1 MIKPD
6 WEIFSAKFSND
17 KESTFE
23 WFSYLLFCREF
34 NLPRGWFGF
43 KNQSAIEKNPI
54 QINEEVIGFQA
65 KFYSS
70 PLSNHKNDFLE
81 MLEKAKRDY
90 PEITKILIYT
100 NQAWTQG
107 HNDNE
112 KKMEEPKALKD
123 INSRAKELNIKL
135 VWRETSFFDSEFVC
149 LENDDIA
156 KHFFSNELMQGWQR
170 FSDWSN
176 TKAEIE
182 AEYYFDDN
190 VKVISP
196 NHQQNN
202 ELNVVEGINEIRQKL
217 SSTGTSVRLIGLS
230 GVGKTRFAQALFDER
245 IGENS
250 LDHRNVWYC
259 DLGDSPVPMPEHF
272 IEELIQKNKS
282 YILIVDN
289 CGQDTHANLT
299 RKVQN
304 TQIALMTIEYDVKD
318 DLPERTD
325 VYKLKP
331 ISIEIVQKVIERHYP
346 HINDLNSRKVAEF
359 AGGNYRLALAIAS
372 NIERT
377 DNLAL
382 LTDKELF
389 ERLFWQQGHVNEE
402 LLKVAQN
409 FALVYSFN
417 IEDSGEENS
426 ELDFLAGLA
435 RVDADT
441 AIEDIET
448 LKKKDI
454 VQQRGKWRAIL
465 PHALANHLAKEV
477 ISTKL
482 VQQID
487 QFAKKMPARLQTSFI
502 KRLSYLHDIPKVK
515 DLANLWLSND
525 GWLGEKILKGTYD
538 SQDLVKVRLLSLI
551 SEDQLLALIEQK
563 HELDEKFL
571 TRENPYFIEL
581 SRLIRSL
588 AYQKHNF
595 KRAFQLLIYFAKD
608 EKENERNNSI
618 RDLTISLF
626 RLYTSET
633 LADLEQKKEILNE
646 LKSQEKYQSILL
658 DCISTALNFHE
669 YGYFIRESNESG
681 KFSDYGYHPETY
693 EEILSWVDFLLELLN
708 ELDIRG
714 IAKARTIF
722 VNHLKE
728 IIWTCGETETVKKH
742 LEVFNKRSF
751 FVEAHNKILNIIK
764 WNTDELKS
772 KAPEILEELSELEI
786 DLRPNKS
793 NISELIKSYILI
805 PDYKLDEMLKDYDEE
820 DSIKIPEFTNYEH
833 LIDYISKNLQNI
845 EVLKENLE
853 LLISANSGCVEN
865 NYLKKLGENSAK
877 LFVDSNQFIES
888 IKFLNI
894 ENPLRSSEFLLGILK
909 GFKKQSTDDF
919 KKIIEFMIS
928 NDKYKYMVCLL
939 LIQTCKNDDDFL
951 YFSHLITSKK
961 LGILNFPRLA
971 VCKNRNIISN
981 TQFEILLDAL
991 INIQALDEVKSI
1003 LSEECFFQKKLEEK
1017 YLDIL
1022 IKHAHELFKNSENY
1036 DHIEDTFKYLFTL
1049 DQTTQNK
1056 ILGDIKNI
1064 FNEERYISIHRN
1076 SKKFKLLKICV
1087 ERCTTEFICL
1097 FLEDKEFMDKLWN
1110 HDFLK
1115 VFAYAKEDEVLSW
1128 INNDQDKINEWIK
1141 SSSLFS
1147 TQDNGD
1153 INWLDLTKKLL
1164 NISKTP
1170 SQTLEDIIQNNV
1182 FEIKESIVYSGRWS
1196 DVLKQRIPY
1205 LTSLKDK
1212 LEHSHPELLPLIY
1225 KKEKELLKMI
1235 DIQSKKDDDES
1246 RVNNERFDW

>member
-34 NLPRGWFGF
+34 NLPKGWFGF

-107 HNDNE
+107 YNDNE
-112 KKMEEPKALKD
+112 KKMDEPKALKD
-123 INSRAKELNIKL
+123 INSRAKELNIEL
-135 VWRETSFFDSEFVC
+135 VPKETSFFDSAFVC

-202 ELNVVEGINEIRQKL
+202 ELNVVDGINEIRQKL
-217 SSTGTSVRLIGLS
+217 SSTGISVRLIGLS

-272 IEELIQKNKS
+272 IEELIQKNKP

-304 TQIALMTIEYDVKD
+304 TQIGLMTIEYDVKD

-331 ISIEIVQKVIERHYP
+331 ISVEIVQKVIERHYP

-389 ERLFWQQGHVNEE
+389 ERLFWQQGHVVVDRE

-435 RVDADT
+435 RVDAEY
-441 AIEDIET
+441 AIEAMET
-448 LKKKDI
+448 LKNKDI

-465 PHALANHLAKEV
+465 PHALANHLAKEL

-482 VQQID
+482 VYQID
-487 QFAKKMPARLQTSFI
+487 QFTKRMPARLQTSFI
-502 KRLSYLHDIPKVK
+502 KRLSYLHDVPKVK
-515 DLANLWLSND
+515 EVVNLWLSND
-525 GWLGEKILKGTYD
+525 GWLGEKILNDTYD
-538 SQDLVKVRLLSLI
+538 SEDLIKIRLLSLI

-563 HELDEKFL
+563 HALDKEFL
-571 TRENPYFIEL
+571 TRENPHFVEL

-588 AYQKHNF
+588 AYQEHNF
-595 KRAFQLLIYFAKD
+595 KKAFRLLVYFAKD
-608 EKENERNNSI
+608 EKEEERYNSI
-618 RDLTISLF
+618 RNLVTSLF

-633 LADLEQKKEILNE
+633 QADLDQKKEVLNK
-646 LKSQEKYQSILL
+646 LKSQDEYKSILL
-658 DCISTALNFHE
+658 ESISTALNFDE
-669 YGYFIRESNESG
+669 YGFLIRESDESG
-681 KFSDYGYHPETY
+681 KYSTYGYQPKRY
-693 EEILSWVDFLLELLN
+693 DEILSWVSFLLEILN
-708 ELDIRG
+708 ELDLQGVKEVR
-714 IAKARTIF
+714 KIF

-728 IIWTCGETETVKKH
+728 IIWTCGETTIVYST
-742 LEVFNKRSF
+742 LEKFNKRDHF
-751 FVEAHNKILNIIK
+751 FEAHAQLINIIK
-764 WNTDELKS
+764 WNK
-772 KAPEILEELSELEI
+772 EELDEYPSHVLNQLE
-786 DLRPNKS
+786 DLEKMLRPQNS
-793 NISELIKSYILI
+793 NIENLIKSYLLI
-805 PDYKLDEMLKDYDEE
+805 SDNFLYKMSEDCDDEFL
-820 DSIKIPEFTNYEH
+820 IKIPYFDNYEN
-833 LIDYISKNLQNI
+833 LINYLSDQFQNFDKLNNNISLLLSIKSIRGKANYTETLGERIASGLKSIDKCIETLNSANI
-845 EVLKENLE
+845 SEPLIESDLLLGIVKYFKKKSEKEYQ
-853 LLISANSGCVEN
+853 LLISFIASNIK
-865 NYLKKLGENSAK
+865 YKKLACSIIFMNCNS
-877 LFVDSNQFIES
+877 
-888 IKFLNI
+888 
-894 ENPLRSSEFLLGILK
+894 
-909 GFKKQSTDDF
+909 
-919 KKIIEFMIS
+919 
-928 NDKYKYMVCLL
+928 
-939 LIQTCKNDDDFL
+939 DDDFQNLANLLKNKEIICENVFGLAWLKTNNRISDKQFKIILDAIIELKLHKIIQFELFHECNSQKKISMKYKKILLEHLSFFISKESL
-951 YFSHLITSKK
+951 YTTK
-961 LGILNFPRLA
+961 GILNHLLNSD
-971 VCKNRNIISN
+971 KNTINKTFDIIIKYYEKQEYININNKDKNFHILKQLI
-981 TQFEILLDAL
+981 TQQTLKFITVFYNEEILSKFYFNGLF
-991 INIQALDEVKSI
+991 NILP
-1003 LSEECFFQKKLEEK
+1003 
-1017 YLDIL
+1017 
-1022 IKHAHELFKNSENY
+1022 
-1036 DHIEDTFKYLFTL
+1036 
-1049 DQTTQNK
+1049 
-1056 ILGDIKNI
+1056 
-1064 FNEERYISIHRN
+1064 
-1076 SKKFKLLKICV
+1076 
-1087 ERCTTEFICL
+1087 
-1097 FLEDKEFMDKLWN
+1097 
-1110 HDFLK
+1110 
-1115 VFAYAKEDEVLSW
+1115 YAKEEEVL
-1128 INNDQDKINEWIK
+1128 EWIK
-1141 SSSLFS
+1141 KDQEKLIFWVENSSF
-1147 TQDNGD
+1147 
-1153 INWLDLTKKLL
+1153 IVEKNWIDLTSKIFDISDNPTLILEKIIKNNIYYPKGIKVLSGKL
-1164 NISKTP
+1164 
-1170 SQTLEDIIQNNV
+1170 
-1182 FEIKESIVYSGRWS
+1182 S
-1196 DVLKQRIPY
+1196 DNMRYKLSYFVSLK
-1205 LTSLKDK
+1205 LKLKDK
-1212 LEHSHPELLPLIY
+1212 NSDILSLIDN
-1225 KKEKELLKMI
+1225 KEQEWLRAI
-1235 DIQSKKDDDES
+1235 EIQTQRDEESEKS
-1246 RVNNERFDW
+1246 RYERFDW

>member
-6 WEIFSAKFSND
+6 WEIFSAKFSSD
-17 KESTFE
+17 KELTFE
-23 WFSYLLFCREF
+23 WFTYLLFCREF
-34 NLPRGWFGF
+34 NLPKGWFGF
-43 KNQSAIEKNPI
+43 KNQSGIEKNPI

-112 KKMEEPKALKD
+112 KKMDEPKALKD
-123 INSRAKELNIKL
+123 INSRAKELNIEL
-135 VWRETSFFDSEFVC
+135 VWRETSFFDSAFVC

-190 VKVISP
+190 MKVISP

-202 ELNVVEGINEIRQKL
+202 ELNVVDGINEIRQKL

-272 IEELIQKNKS
+272 IEELIQKNKP

-304 TQIALMTIEYDVKD
+304 TLIALMTIEYDVKD
-318 DLPERTD
+318 NLPERTD

-331 ISIEIVQKVIERHYP
+331 ISVEIVQKVIERHYP

-372 NIERT
+372 NIEKT

-389 ERLFWQQGHVNEE
+389 ERLFWQQGHVNAE
-402 LLKVAQN
+402 LLKIAQN

-435 RVDADT
+435 RVDAEF
-441 AIEDIET
+441 AIEAIET
-448 LKKKDI
+448 LKNKDI

-465 PHALANHLAKEV
+465 PHALANHLAKDL

-482 VQQID
+482 VKQID
-487 QFAKKMPARLQTSFI
+487 QFAKKMPTRLQTSFI
-502 KRLSYLHDIPKVK
+502 KRLSYLHDVSKVK
-515 DLANLWLSND
+515 ELANLWLSND
-525 GWLGEKILKGTYD
+525 GWLGEKILNGTYD
-538 SQDLVKVRLLSLI
+538 SPDLVKVRLLSLI
-551 SEDQLLALIEQK
+551 SEDQLLTLIEQK
-563 HELDEKFL
+563 HALDKEFL
-571 TRENPYFIEL
+571 TRENPHFVEL

-588 AYQKHNF
+588 AYQKNNF
-595 KRAFQLLIYFAKD
+595 KNAFKLLIYFAKD
-608 EKENERNNSI
+608 EKENEKTNSI
-618 RDLTISLF
+618 RELVTSLF

-646 LKSQEKYQSILL
+646 LKSQEEYQSILL

-681 KFSDYGYHPETY
+681 KSSDYGYRPETY
-693 EEILSWVDFLLELLN
+693 DEILSWVDFLLELLN

-714 IAKARTIF
+714 ITKARTIF
-722 VNHLKE
+722 ANHLKE
-728 IIWTCGETETVKKH
+728 IIWTCRETKVVKKH
-742 LEVFNKRSF
+742 LEIFNKRSF
-751 FVEAHNKILNIIK
+751 FVEAHNNMLNIIK
-764 WNTDELKS
+764 WNFEELKT
-772 KAPEILEELSELEI
+772 KAPKILEELSELEI
-786 DLRPNKS
+786 NLRPNKS
-793 NISELIKSYILI
+793 NISELIKSYILV
-805 PDYKLDEMLKDYDEE
+805 PDYELYRMTKNPDDE
-820 DSIKIPEFTNYEH
+820 DSIKIPEFDNYEH
-833 LIDYISKNLQNI
+833 LINYISNALQNI

-853 LLISANSGCVEN
+853 LLISANSGWVEN
-865 NYLKKLGENSAK
+865 NHLIKLGEK
-877 LFVDSNQFIES
+877 TTQVFTDSNQFIES
-888 IKFLNI
+888 INFLNI
-894 ENPLRSSEFLLGILK
+894 EEKLRSSEYLTGVLK
-909 GFKKQSTDDF
+909 GFKKRLITDF
-919 KKIIEFMIS
+919 KNIIEFMIS
-928 NDKYKYMVCLL
+928 HEKYKHMVCLL
-939 LIQTCKNDDDFL
+939 LLQTCENNEDFL
-951 YFSHLITSKK
+951 YYSDLIISKK
-961 LGILNFPRLA
+961 IEVLNFPRLSA
-971 VCKNRNIISN
+971 CKYHNRITN
-981 TQFEILLDAL
+981 TQYEILLDAL
-991 INIQALDEVKSI
+991 INIEALNEVKFT
-1003 LSEECFFQKKLEEK
+1003 LLEECFFQNKLSEK
-1017 YLDIL
+1017 YKNIL
-1022 IKHAHELFKNSENY
+1022 INNIKDIIKNDNIY
-1036 DHIEDTFKYLFTL
+1036 DHSEDALAYLLTL
-1049 DQTTQNK
+1049 DQTTKSK
-1056 ILGDIKNI
+1056 IIRDIKNI
-1064 FNEERYISIHRN
+1064 FDEERFISIHRT
-1076 SKKFKLLKICV
+1076 SKKFKLLKVCI
-1087 ERCTTEFICL
+1087 EKCTTEFISL

-1115 VFAYAKEDEVLSW
+1115 VLVHAKEDEVLRW
-1128 INNDQDKINEWIK
+1128 INNDQDKLNLWVEN
-1141 SSSLFS
+1141 SRLFIIEN
-1147 TQDNGD
+1147 NGD
-1153 INWLDLTKKLL
+1153 INWLDIIIKLL
-1164 NISKTP
+1164 DMSTSKEDTLNKIIETNIFTLLSASGSWSEEMKRRLP
-1170 SQTLEDIIQNNV
+1170 SI
-1182 FEIKESIVYSGRWS
+1182 
-1196 DVLKQRIPY
+1196 
-1205 LTSLKDK
+1205 TSLKAK
-1212 LEHSHPELLPLIY
+1212 LEVSHPELIPLIND
-1225 KKEKELLKMI
+1225 KEKEWLKRI
-1235 DIQSKKDDDES
+1235 DIQAKADEQSEKS
-1246 RVNNERFDW
+1246 RYERFDW

>member
-6 WEIFSAKFSND
+6 WEIFSAKFSSD
-17 KESTFE
+17 KELTFE
-23 WFSYLLFCREF
+23 WFTYLLFCREF

-43 KNQSAIEKNPI
+43 KNQSGIEKNPI
-54 QINEEVIGFQA
+54 KYNGEIIGFQS
-65 KFYSS
+65 KFYSTK
-70 PLSNHKNDFLE
+70 LSEHKDDLIETLN
-81 MLEKAKRDY
+81 KVKRDY
-90 PEITKILIYT
+90 PELTKLLFYT
-100 NQAWTQG
+100 NQIWGQAYS
-107 HNDNE
+107 NVE
-112 KKMEEPKALKD
+112 KRMIPPQALVD
-123 INSRAKELNIKL
+123 IENKAKELGISL
-135 VWRETSFFDSEFVC
+135 EWRETSFFESEFVC
-149 LENDDIA
+149 LEHDDLS
-156 KHFFSNELMQGWQR
+156 KYFFTEQAQHGWQR
-170 FSDWSN
+170 FDDWSN
-176 TKAEIE
+176 TKSKLEE
-182 AEYYFDDN
+182 EYFIDDN

-196 NHQQNN
+196 NHQQNS
-202 ELNVVEGINEIRQKL
+202 ELNVVDGINEIRKKL
-217 SSTGTSVRLIGLS
+217 SSSNSSVRLVGLS

-250 LDHRNVWYC
+250 LDHRQVWYC
-259 DLGDSPVPMPEHF
+259 DLGDSPIPMPEHF

-304 TQIALMTIEYDVKD
+304 SQITLMTIEYDVKD

-331 ISIEIVQKVIERHYP
+331 ISVEIVQKVIERHYP
-346 HINDLNSRKVAEF
+346 HINDLNSRKIAEF

-441 AIEDIET
+441 AIEAIEN
-448 LKKKDI
+448 LKNKDI

-465 PHALANHLAKEV
+465 PHALANHLAKEL

-482 VQQID
+482 VSKINE
-487 QFAKKMPARLQTSFI
+487 FTAKMPVRLQTSFI
-502 KRLSYLHDIPKVK
+502 KRLSYLHDVPKVK
-515 DLANLWLSND
+515 ELANLWLSNN
-525 GWLGEKILKGTYD
+525 GWLGENILNDSYD
-538 SQDLVKVRLLSLI
+538 SQDLVKIRLLSLI
-551 SEDQLLALIEQK
+551 AEDQLLALIEQK
-563 HELDEKFL
+563 HALDKKFL
-571 TRENPYFIEL
+571 TRENLHFVEL
-581 SRLIRSL
+581 SRLVRSL

-595 KRAFQLLIYFAKD
+595 KDAFKLLIYFAKD

-618 RDLTISLF
+618 RDLVTSLF

-646 LKSQEKYQSILL
+646 LKSQEVYQSILL
-658 DCISTALNFHE
+658 DCISIALNFHE
-669 YGYFIRESNESG
+669 YGYFIRESTESG
-681 KFSDYGYHPETY
+681 KSSDYGYHPKTY
-693 EEILSWVDFLLELLN
+693 EEILSWVDFLLEILN

-742 LEVFNKRSF
+742 LEIFNKRSF

-772 KAPEILEELSELEI
+772 KAPKILEELSELEI

-793 NISELIKSYILI
+793 NISELIKSYIFV
-805 PDYKLDEMLKDYDEE
+805 PDYKLDEILKDSDEE
-820 DSIKIPEFTNYEH
+820 DSIKIPEFDSYEH
-833 LIDYISKNLQNI
+833 LINYISKNLQNI

-853 LLISANSGCVEN
+853 LLISANSGWVEN
-865 NYLKKLGENSAK
+865 NYLIKLGENSAQV
-877 LFVDSNQFIES
+877 FTDSDQFMEY

-894 ENPLRSSEFLLGILK
+894 EKQLRSSEFLLGILK
-909 GFKKQSTDDF
+909 GFKKKSTKEF
-919 KKIIEFMIS
+919 YRIIEFMTKHE
-928 NDKYKYMVCLL
+928 NYKYMVCLL
-939 LIQTCKNDDDFL
+939 LMQTCENDDDFL
-951 YFSHLITSKK
+951 YFSNLITSKK
-961 LGILNFPRLA
+961 MEVLNFPS
-971 VCKNRNIISN
+971 ISGYKHRQRITN
-981 TQFEILLDAL
+981 NQYEILLDAL
-991 INIQALDEVKSI
+991 INISALDEVKFT
-1003 LSEECFFQKKLEEK
+1003 LLQECFFQKKLDEK
-1017 YLDIL
+1017 YRDIL
-1022 IKHAHELFKNSENY
+1022 INNIQEIFKNDNNY
-1036 DHIEDTFKYLFTL
+1036 DHSEDALKYLLTL
-1049 DQTTQNK
+1049 DQTTKNK
-1056 ILGDIKNI
+1056 ILKDIKSI
-1064 FNEERYISIHRN
+1064 FHEERYISIYRN
-1076 SKKFKLLKICV
+1076 SKKFRLLKLSA
-1087 ERCTTEFICL
+1087 EECTTEFISL
-1097 FLEDKEFMDKLWN
+1097 FLEDQEFMNRLWKN
-1110 HDFLK
+1110 DFLK
-1115 VFAYAKEDEVLSW
+1115 VLVYAKEDKVLYW
-1128 INNDQDKINEWIK
+1128 INNDQNKMNQWIK
-1141 SSSLFS
+1141 NSSLLII
-1147 TQDNGD
+1147 QDNGD
-1153 INWLDLTKKLL
+1153 INWLDLTKSLL

-1170 SQTLEDIIQNNV
+1170 SQTLEDIIQNNI
-1182 FEIKESIVYSGRWS
+1182 FEIKGNIVYSGRWS

-1212 LEHSHPELLPLIY
+1212 LELSHPELLPLIY

-1246 RVNNERFDW
+1246 RVNNERFDY

>member
-90 PEITKILIYT
+90 SEITKILIYT

-112 KKMEEPKALKD
+112 KKMDEPKALKD
-123 INSRAKELNIKL
+123 INSRAKELNIEL

-182 AEYYFDDN
+182 AEYFIDDN

-196 NHQQNN
+196 NHKQNN
-202 ELNVVEGINEIRQKL
+202 ELSVVDGINEIRKKL
-217 SSTGTSVRLIGLS
+217 SSSSSSVRLVGLS

-250 LDHRNVWYC
+250 LDHRQVWYC
-259 DLGDSPVPMPEHF
+259 DLGDSPNPMPEHF
-272 IEELIQKNKS
+272 IEELIQKNKP
-282 YILIVDN
+282 YILIIDN

-304 TQIALMTIEYDVKD
+304 SQIALMTIEYDVKD

-331 ISIEIVQKVIERHYP
+331 ISVEIVQKVIERHYP
-346 HINDLNSRKVAEF
+346 HINNLNSRKIAEF

-389 ERLFWQQGHVNEE
+389 ERLFWQQGHVNTE
-402 LLKVAQN
+402 LLKIAQN

-435 RVDADT
+435 RVDAEY
-441 AIEDIET
+441 AIEAIET
-448 LKKKDI
+448 LKNKDI

-465 PHALANHLAKEV
+465 PHALANHLAKEL

-482 VQQID
+482 VKQID

-502 KRLSYLHDIPKVK
+502 KRLSYLHDVSKVK
-515 DLANLWLSND
+515 ELANLWLSND
-525 GWLGEKILKGTYD
+525 GWLGEKILNGTYD
-538 SQDLVKVRLLSLI
+538 SPDLVKVRLLSLI

-563 HELDEKFL
+563 HALDKEFL
-571 TRENPYFIEL
+571 TRENPHFVEL

-595 KRAFQLLIYFAKD
+595 KKAFQLLVYFAKD
-608 EKENERNNSI
+608 EKEGEKNNSI
-618 RDLTISLF
+618 RELVTSLF

-633 LADLEQKKEILNE
+633 LADLEQKKEIINE
-646 LKSQEKYQSILL
+646 LKSQEEYQSILL

-681 KFSDYGYHPETY
+681 KSSDYGYRPETY
-693 EEILSWVDFLLELLN
+693 DEILVWVDFLLELLN
-708 ELDIRG
+708 ELDTRG
-714 IAKARTIF
+714 IAKARIIF
-722 VNHLKE
+722 ANHLKE
-728 IIWTCGETETVKKH
+728 IIWTCRETRIVKKH
-742 LEVFNKRSF
+742 LEIFNKRSF
-751 FVEAHNKILNIIK
+751 FVKAHNNILNIIK
-764 WNTDELKS
+764 WNSEELKS
-772 KAPEILEELSELEI
+772 KAPKILEELGEI
-786 DLRPNKS
+786 EFNLRPNKS
-793 NISELIKSYILI
+793 NISELIKSYILV
-805 PDYKLDEMLKDYDEE
+805 PDYDLYRMTKNPDDE
-820 DSIKIPEFTNYEH
+820 DSIKIPEFDNYEH
-833 LIDYISKNLQNI
+833 LINYISCALQNI

-853 LLISANSGCVEN
+853 LLISANSGWVEN
-865 NYLKKLGENSAK
+865 NHLIKLGEKSAQA
-877 LFVDSNQFIES
+877 FTDSDQFIES

-894 ENPLRSSEFLLGILK
+894 EEKLRSSEYLIGVLK
-909 GFKKQSTDDF
+909 GFKKRSIIDF
-919 KKIIEFMIS
+919 KNIIEFMIS
-928 NDKYKYMVCLL
+928 HKKYKHMVCLL
-939 LIQTCKNDDDFL
+939 LLQTCENNEDFL
-951 YFSHLITSKK
+951 YYSDLIISKK
-961 LGILNFPRLA
+961 IEVLNFPRLSA
-971 VCKNRNIISN
+971 CKYHNRITN
-981 TQFEILLDAL
+981 TQYEILLDAL
-991 INIQALDEVKSI
+991 INIEALNEVKFI
-1003 LSEECFFQKKLEEK
+1003 LLEECFFQNELSEK
-1017 YLDIL
+1017 YKNIL
-1022 IKHAHELFKNSENY
+1022 INNIKDIIKNDNIY
-1036 DHIEDTFKYLFTL
+1036 DHSEDALAYLLTL
-1049 DQTTQNK
+1049 DQTTKSK
-1056 ILGDIKNI
+1056 IIRDIKDI
-1064 FNEERYISIHRN
+1064 FDEERFISIHRT
-1076 SKKFKLLKICV
+1076 SKKFKLLKLCI
-1087 ERCTTEFICL
+1087 EKCTTEFISL

-1115 VFAYAKEDEVLSW
+1115 VLVYAKEDEVLHW
-1128 INNDQDKINEWIK
+1128 INNDQDKLNLWVEN
-1141 SSSLFS
+1141 SRLFIIENNS
-1147 TQDNGD
+1147 D
-1153 INWLDLTKKLL
+1153 INWLDIIIKLL
-1164 NISKTP
+1164 DMSTSKEDTLNKIIETNIFTLLSASGSWSEEMKRRLP
-1170 SQTLEDIIQNNV
+1170 SITA
-1182 FEIKESIVYSGRWS
+1182 
-1196 DVLKQRIPY
+1196 LKA
-1205 LTSLKDK
+1205 K
-1212 LEHSHPELLPLIY
+1212 LEVSHPELIPLIND
-1225 KKEKELLKMI
+1225 KEKEWLKRI
-1235 DIQSKKDDDES
+1235 DIQAQADEQSEKS
-1246 RVNNERFDW
+1246 RYERFDW

>member
-6 WEIFSAKFSND
+6 WEIFSAKFSSN
-17 KESTFE
+17 KELTFE

-34 NLPRGWFGF
+34 NLPKGWFGF
-43 KNQSAIEKNPI
+43 KNQSGIEKNPI
-54 QINEEVIGFQA
+54 KYNGDIIGFQS
-65 KFYSS
+65 KFYSKS
-70 PLSNHKNDFLE
+70 LSTHKDELIETLN
-81 MLEKAKRDY
+81 KVKRDY
-90 PEITKILIYT
+90 PELTKLLFYT
-100 NQAWTQG
+100 NQIWSQA
-107 HNDNE
+107 HNNTE
-112 KKMEEPKALKD
+112 KRMTPPQALVD
-123 INSRAKELNIKL
+123 IENKAKELGISLEWK
-135 VWRETSFFDSEFVC
+135 EASFFESEFVC
-149 LENDDIA
+149 LDHDDLS
-156 KHFFSNELMQGWQR
+156 KYFFTEQAQHGWQR
-170 FSDWSN
+170 FDDWSN

-182 AEYYFDDN
+182 AEYFIDDK

-196 NHQQNN
+196 NHKQNN
-202 ELNVVEGINEIRQKL
+202 ELSVVDGINEIRKKL
-217 SSTGTSVRLIGLS
+217 NSINSSVRLVGLS

-245 IGENS
+245 IGESS
-250 LDHRNVWYC
+250 LDHRNAWYC
-259 DLGDSPVPMPEHF
+259 DLGDSPIPMPEHF
-272 IEELIQKNKS
+272 IEELIQKDKP

-304 TQIALMTIEYDVKD
+304 SQIALMTIEYDVKD

-331 ISIEIVQKVIERHYP
+331 ISVEIVQKVIERHYP
-346 HINDLNSRKVAEF
+346 HINNLNSRKIAEF

-389 ERLFWQQGHVNEE
+389 ERLFWQQGHVDTE

-426 ELDFLAGLA
+426 ELDFLAELA

-441 AIEDIET
+441 ATETIEI
-448 LKKKDI
+448 LKNKDI

-465 PHALANHLAKEV
+465 PHALANHLAKEL
-477 ISTKL
+477 ISKKL
-482 VQQID
+482 VSQID
-487 QFAKKMPARLQTSFI
+487 HFTKGMPARLQTSFI
-502 KRLSYLHDIPKVK
+502 KRLSYLHDVPKVK
-515 DLANLWLSND
+515 EVVNLWLNND
-525 GWLGEKILKGTYD
+525 GWLGEKILNNSYD
-538 SQDLVKVRLLSLI
+538 SQDLVKIRLLSI
-551 SEDQLLALIEQK
+551 IAEDQLLALIEQK
-563 HELDEKFL
+563 HSLDGIFL
-571 TRENPYFIEL
+571 TRENPHFVEL

-595 KRAFQLLIYFAKD
+595 KNAFKLLIYFAKN

-618 RDLTISLF
+618 RDLVTSLF

-646 LKSQEKYQSILL
+646 LKSQEEYHSILL

-681 KFSDYGYHPETY
+681 KSSDYGYLPETH
-693 EEILSWVDFLLELLN
+693 EEIISWVDFLLEILN

-714 IAKARTIF
+714 IAKVRTIF
-722 VNHLKE
+722 ANHLKE
-728 IIWTCGETETVKKH
+728 IIWTCRETETVKKH
-742 LEVFNKRSF
+742 LGVFNKRSF

-793 NISELIKSYILI
+793 NISELIKSYILV
-805 PDYKLDEMLKDYDEE
+805 PDYKLDEMLKDSDEE

-853 LLISANSGCVEN
+853 LLISANSGWVEN
-865 NYLKKLGENSAK
+865 NYLKKLGENSAQ
-877 LFVDSNQFIES
+877 LFIDSNQFIES

-894 ENPLRSSEFLLGILK
+894 ENPLRSSEFLLGVLK
-909 GFKKQSTDDF
+909 GFKKQSTDNF
-919 KKIIEFMIS
+919 KNIIEFMIS
-928 NDKYKYMVCLL
+928 DDKYKYMICLL

-961 LGILNFPRLA
+961 LEILNFPRLA

-981 TQFEILLDAL
+981 THFEILLDTL

-1003 LSEECFFQKKLEEK
+1003 LLEECFFQKKLEEK
-1017 YLDIL
+1017 YLNIL
-1022 IKHAHELFKNSENY
+1022 IKHAHEIFKNSEHY
-1036 DHIEDTFKYLFTL
+1036 DHIEDAFEYLFTL
-1049 DQTTQNK
+1049 DQTTKNK
-1056 ILGDIKNI
+1056 IIGDIKNI
-1064 FNEERYISIHRN
+1064 FNEEKYISIHRN
-1076 SKKFKLLKICV
+1076 SKKIKLLKICI

-1097 FLEDKEFMDKLWN
+1097 FLEDKEFINKLWN

-1115 VFAYAKEDEVLSW
+1115 VFVYAKEDEVLSW
-1128 INNDQDKINEWIK
+1128 INNDQYKLNEWIK
-1141 SSSLFS
+1141 SSSLFL

-1205 LTSLKDK
+1205 LTTLKDK
-1212 LEHSHPELLPLIY
+1212 LEPSHPELLPIIY
-1225 KKEKELLKMI
+1225 QKENELLKMI
-1235 DIQSKKDDDES
+1235 DAQSKKDDDES
-1246 RVNNERFDW
+1246 RINNERFDW

>member
-54 QINEEVIGFQA
+54 QINDEVIGFQA

-123 INSRAKELNIKL
+123 INSKAKELNIEL

-202 ELNVVEGINEIRQKL
+202 ELNVVDGINEIRQKL

-272 IEELIQKNKS
+272 IEELIQKNKP

-331 ISIEIVQKVIERHYP
+331 ISVEIVQKVIERHYP

-389 ERLFWQQGHVNEE
+389 ERLFWQQGHINEE

-417 IEDSGEENS
+417 IEDSEEENS
-426 ELDFLAGLA
+426 ELDFLARLA

-482 VQQID
+482 GKQID

-502 KRLSYLHDIPKVK
+502 KRLSYLHDVPKVK

-571 TRENPYFIEL
+571 TRENPHFIEL

-595 KRAFQLLIYFAKD
+595 KKAFQLLIYFAKD
-608 EKENERNNSI
+608 EKEGEKNNSI

-633 LADLEQKKEILNE
+633 LADLEQKKEVLNE

-669 YGYFIRESNESG
+669 YGYFIRESDESG
-681 KFSDYGYHPETY
+681 KHSNYGYQPKTY
-693 EEILSWVDFLLELLN
+693 DEIWSWVKFLLEILN
-708 ELDIRG
+708 ELDIHGVKKVR
-714 IAKARTIF
+714 KIF
-722 VNHLKE
+722 IDHLKE
-728 IIWTCGETETVKKH
+728 IIWTCGEVSIVH
-742 LEVFNKRSF
+742 SILEKFHKRDYF
-751 FVEAHNKILNIIK
+751 FEAHAQLINIIK
-764 WNTDELKS
+764 WNKEELNEH
-772 KAPEILEELSELEI
+772 APDILNQLEELEKI
-786 DLRPNKS
+786 LRPQNS
-793 NISELIKSYILI
+793 NIENLIKSYLLITDTFLYKINKDCDDEFIIEI
-805 PDYKLDEMLKDYDEE
+805 PDFDNYENLINYLSVQLKNIENLKNNISLLLNIKSIRGKVNYTEILGERIASRLESLDEC
-820 DSIKIPEFTNYEH
+820 
-833 LIDYISKNLQNI
+833 I
-845 EVLKENLE
+845 EIL
-853 LLISANSGCVEN
+853 
-865 NYLKKLGENSAK
+865 NSAK
-877 LFVDSNQFIES
+877 ITEPLIES
-888 IKFLNI
+888 DL
-894 ENPLRSSEFLLGILK
+894 LLGIVK
-909 GFKKQSTDDF
+909 YFKKKSENEYQHLINFISSNI
-919 KKIIEFMIS
+919 KYRKLACSIIFINCS
-928 NDKYKYMVCLL
+928 NDEDYQYLANLL
-939 LIQTCKNDDDFL
+939 KNKEI
-951 YFSHLITSKK
+951 YCENVI
-961 LGILNFPRLA
+961 GLA
-971 VCKNRNIISN
+971 WLKANNQISEK
-981 TQFEILLDAL
+981 QFEIILDVL
-991 INIQALDEVKSI
+991 IDLKLHKIVQFELFQ
-1003 LSEECFFQKKLEEK
+1003 ECSFQKKVSTK
-1017 YLDIL
+1017 YKKIL
-1022 IKHAHELFKNSENY
+1022 IKHLSYFISIENTY
-1036 DHIEDTFKYLFTL
+1036 TTKDILNYLLTS
-1049 DQTTQNK
+1049 DQTTINK
-1056 ILGDIKNI
+1056 TFKIIIKHYQQQEYINI
-1064 FNEERYISIHRN
+1064 SNNNKNFNTLKELITHQTLKFIKEFCNEEIFR
-1076 SKKFKLLKICV
+1076 KFY
-1087 ERCTTEFICL
+1087 FNGL
-1097 FLEDKEFMDKLWN
+1097 FNILP
-1110 HDFLK
+1110 
-1115 VFAYAKEDEVLSW
+1115 YAKEEEVL
-1128 INNDQDKINEWIK
+1128 QWIK
-1141 SSSLFS
+1141 HDQEKLIFWVENSSF
-1147 TQDNGD
+1147 
-1153 INWLDLTKKLL
+1153 IVEKNWIDLIIQILD
-1164 NISKTP
+1164 ISKNP
-1170 SQTLEDIIQNNV
+1170 TLILEKIIKNNV
-1182 FEIKESIVYSGRWS
+1182 FHTKTIEVRSGNMS
-1196 DVLKQRIPY
+1196 DNMRYKLPY
-1205 LTSLKDK
+1205 LASLKLK
-1212 LEHSHPELLPLIY
+1212 LKNKNTEILSLIDN
-1225 KKEKELLKMI
+1225 KEQEWIRLI
-1235 DIQSKKDDDES
+1235 EIQSQKDEQSERLES
-1246 RVNNERFDW
+1246 EIFPW